1 MMKVHLACEKS
12 TIKHRSSQVSHSGEH
27 VACAQQSVSH
37 EEDEIR
43 NSNFEYGSS
52 KRPSEDPEEDD

>member
-1 MMKVHLACEKS
+1 MINVQVGCEKS
-12 TIKHRSSQVSHSGEH
+12 MIEHRSSNISHPGEN

-43 NSNFEYGSS
+43 NSNF
-52 KRPSEDPEEDD
+52 